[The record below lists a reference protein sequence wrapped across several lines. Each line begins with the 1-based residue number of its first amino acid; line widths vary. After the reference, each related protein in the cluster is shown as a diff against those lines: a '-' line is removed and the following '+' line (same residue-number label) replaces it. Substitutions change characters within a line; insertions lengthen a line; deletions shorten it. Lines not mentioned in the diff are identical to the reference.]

1 MWTRGDYLH
10 TKQAQEAL
18 KHPLAGTY
26 NVRAGSL
33 QVQTVQQWA
42 CGPCTN
48 NCHGNVQ
55 QPVTTRGCR
64 GVPEGELLEY
74 WLNTVPKIC
83 AQAGIV
89 R

>member
-1 MWTRGDYLH
+1 MSHAGGLH
-10 TKQAQEAL
+10 
-18 KHPLAGTY
+18 
-26 NVRAGSL
+26 
-33 QVQTVQQWA
+33 VQTVQEWA
-42 CGPCTN
+42 CGPCTNNCHGSPCTN

-64 GVPEGELLEY
+64 GAPEGELLEY

-83 AQAGIV
+83 ARAGIV